1 MVWYVFVC
9 CVCDVVYHKNYF
21 MCKEYLSS
29 RNHKVDDIEL
39 KEEMCMILMMLL
51 LYRGW
56 LLSVE
61 ETMFRMEVVKV
72 EDMMMILK

>member
-1 MVWYVFVC
+1 MFVMYVGFRMVVKEEGYHGMFL

-39 KEEMCMILMMLL
+39 KERMCMILMMLEL
-51 LYRGW
+51 
-56 LLSVE
+56 
-61 ETMFRMEVVKV
+61 
-72 EDMMMILK
+72 